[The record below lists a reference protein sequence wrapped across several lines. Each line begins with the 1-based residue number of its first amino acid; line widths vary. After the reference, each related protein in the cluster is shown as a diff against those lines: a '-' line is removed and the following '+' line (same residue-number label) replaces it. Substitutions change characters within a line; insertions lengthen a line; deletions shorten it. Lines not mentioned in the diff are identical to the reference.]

1 MKHGDENLAEKRLL
15 ENQIAKRKHRKFEWN
30 YYHLNLKQHTY

>member
-15 ENQIAKRKHRKFEWN
+15 EIQIAKRKHRK
-30 YYHLNLKQHTY
+30 LNDKDTT

>member
-15 ENQIAKRKHRKFEWN
+15 ENQIAKRKHRK
-30 YYHLNLKQHTY
+30 LNDKDTT